1 MLLYYSKRT
10 ILAASR
16 MLNSSFRRLNSFL
29 PKKEGPSSVIL
40 KVLFIYYTV
49 HIISHAGPLPVCE
62 EFVIDSLLNYR
73 TVFSRCIDQQ
83 YQVLSLA
90 VMVHDI
96 TVADRCADGF
106 FQSLC
111 QSFQHGSFFHRS
123 SFAVHNGTQH
133 KIDRLSAP
141 FQHPHQM
148 MIDPAECRITA
159 QIFPFRDSF
168 FFQIVLDV
176 VQYVLGM
183 HHLVTKLVHGIQ
195 KTFGRF

>member
-96 TVADRCADGF
+96 TVAIDVQMDSS
-106 FQSLC
+106 SLFASPSSMAP
-111 QSFQHGSFFHRS
+111 SFIGLPLLSTM
-123 SFAVHNGTQH
+123 VHS
-133 KIDRLSAP
+133 IR
-141 FQHPHQM
+141 
-148 MIDPAECRITA
+148 
-159 QIFPFRDSF
+159 
-168 FFQIVLDV
+168 
-176 VQYVLGM
+176 
-183 HHLVTKLVHGIQ
+183 
-195 KTFGRF
+195 

>member
-96 TVADRCADGF
+96 TVADRCADGILPV
-106 FQSLC
+106 SLPVLPAWLLL
-111 QSFQHGSFFHRS
+111 S
-123 SFAVHNGTQH
+123 SVFLCCPQWY
-133 KIDRLSAP
+133 
-141 FQHPHQM
+141 
-148 MIDPAECRITA
+148 TA
-159 QIFPFRDSF
+159 
-168 FFQIVLDV
+168 
-176 VQYVLGM
+176 
-183 HHLVTKLVHGIQ
+183 
-195 KTFGRF
+195 

>member
-10 ILAASR
+10 ILPASR
-16 MLNSSFRRLNSFL
+16 MLNIFL
-29 PKKEGPSSVIL
+29 PKKEGSSSVIL

-49 HIISHAGPLPVCE
+49 HIIFHAGPLPVCE

-96 TVADRCADGF
+96 TVTDRCADGF

-141 FQHPHQM
+141 FQHSRQM
-148 MIDPAECRITA
+148 MVDSTECRIAA
-159 QIFPFRDSF
+159 QICPFRDFF

-176 VQYVLGM
+176 VQYVVGM
-183 HHLVTKLVHGIQ
+183 HHLVTKLIQGFQ